1 MRKICLLGGTGFVG
15 KPLVN
20 HLIKK
25 GWQIRLPTR
34 QREKHRELLV
44 LPQLELVS
52 ANIHEQEQ
60 LNKQLAGCEA
70 VINLVGI
77 LNEKGHDGSGFRKAH
92 VELPEKIMAA
102 CRENHVKRVLHV
114 SALNADATEEKSHY
128 LRTKGEAENL
138 LHAAQDLQITTFKPS
153 LIIGEG
159 APFINRF
166 ATLLRVPTPLFMLPS
181 ATAKFA
187 PIWVNDVA
195 EAMVQTLDSPAHY
208 AQRYNLCG
216 PKVYTLQELVAYIAQ
231 LMKVKR
237 HILPLNEKHSHWVA
251 RFMERLIPGKPYSL
265 DNFYSS
271 LVENVC
277 GDNNHLSQLG
287 ITPHAIENIMPKY
300 FSNASTPRELYSTF
314 RHFAGRELSAFK
326 T

>member
-15 KPLVN
+15 KSLVN
-20 HLIKK
+20 HLIRK
-25 GWQIRLPTR
+25 GWQIRIPTR

-44 LPQLELVS
+44 LPKLELVS

-77 LNEKGHDGSGFRKAH
+77 LNEKGHDGAGFRKAH

-102 CRENHVKRVLHV
+102 CRENNVKRVLHV
-114 SALNADATEEKSHY
+114 SALNANPTAEKSHY
-128 LRTKGEAENL
+128 LRTKGEAEDL
-138 LHAAQDLQITTFKPS
+138 LHAAQDLHITTFKPS

-166 ATLLRVPTPLFMLPS
+166 ATLLRVPSPLFMLAS

-187 PIWVNDVA
+187 PLCVYDVA
-195 EAMVQTLDSPAHY
+195 EAIVLTLDSPAHY
-208 AQRYNLCG
+208 GQRYNLCG

-237 HILPLNEKHSHWVA
+237 HILPLNEKHSRWVA
-251 RFMERLIPGKPYSL
+251 RFMERWVPGKPYSL

-287 ITPHAIENIMPKY
+287 ITPHAIENIMSKY